1 MRPVDAADGR
11 QPHRPDFMF
20 RGMCMK
26 GQYQG
31 QKDKKLYNRLQN
43 LPFLMNFA
51 AKIQKK
57 LQITSIIIVFLL
69 SLRSEFNC
77 YGEKENRPQKTDGGC
92 GKGIAPQT

>member
-57 LQITSIIIVFLL
+57 
-69 SLRSEFNC
+69 
-77 YGEKENRPQKTDGGC
+77 P
-92 GKGIAPQT
+92 